1 MIIIASACTGYYL
14 IISDMETMKKQA
26 TDEHEMAILEIN
38 RYEVEE
44 NAVFTD
50 YSKEALLG
58 NIEHFKHMTVY
69 QRSALAKNIDSVKE
83 VLGKDSKEYLH
94 FLMLLVKIP

>member
-1 MIIIASACTGYYL
+1 
-14 IISDMETMKKQA
+14 
-26 TDEHEMAILEIN
+26 MAILEVN

-50 YSKEALLG
+50 YSKEALLN
-58 NIEHFKHMTVY
+58 NIDHFKHMTVY

-83 VLGKDSKEYLH
+83 VLGKYSKEYIH
-94 FLMLLVKIP
+94 FLTLLVKDSITRQVIAKPTNPNSSIS